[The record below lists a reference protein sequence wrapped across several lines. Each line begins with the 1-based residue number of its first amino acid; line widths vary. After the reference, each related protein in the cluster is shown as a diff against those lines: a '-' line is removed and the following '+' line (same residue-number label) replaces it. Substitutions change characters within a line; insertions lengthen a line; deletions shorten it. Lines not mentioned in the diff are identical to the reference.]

1 MGIGY
6 RLTTTMQEHEAV
18 LETTAYTGITG
29 LCLVPHPGSVGCGH
43 PLLRKREREKEE
55 EKKTSIFLK
64 G

>member
-18 LETTAYTGITG
+18 LETTAYIGISG

-43 PLLRKREREKEE
+43 PLLRKRERERKK
-55 EKKTSIFLK
+55 KKTSIFLK